1 MVASL
6 RGGDL
11 GGTGGIAPLK
21 YLGGEDGG
29 AFIPQRLE
37 NVIANCHGERDWEGE
52 KQNMRHQWPTHKLI
66 L

>member
-37 NVIANCHGERDWEGE
+37 NVIANCHGERD
-52 KQNMRHQWPTHKLI
+52 
-66 L
+66 